1 MRRLAMVP
9 VLSFACACGH
19 GAMGQAVF
27 SSGCRAEDSACD
39 KKTFDAPI
47 AVGASVEPEVRLDLR
62 GSGAPAAHF
71 AAVGD
76 EVISAERGLLRGK
89 KPGVAAVLLR
99 TDTGTVLDFF
109 HVWVKSPT
117 HLKLFELTGAD
128 VQPEPITTPLE
139 LLEGESVR
147 LAASLFGDGQPLAGR
162 AEQAWSTDNAVIAVL
177 GEGRPDRRRIV
188 AVAPGRA
195 TLRIRSLDQTTFV
208 DVIVHAAR
216 PGALALSHQVKK

>member
-9 VLSFACACGH
+9 VLLFGCACGH

-47 AVGASVEPEVRLDLR
+47 AVGASVEPEVRLDLQ
-62 GSGAPAAHF
+62 GSGAAAAHF

-76 EVISAERGLLRGK
+76 EVLSAERGLLRGK

-117 HLKLFELTGAD
+117 HLKLFELT
-128 VQPEPITTPLE
+128 
-139 LLEGESVR
+139 
-147 LAASLFGDGQPLAGR
+147 
-162 AEQAWSTDNAVIAVL
+162 WSTDNAVIAVL
-177 GEGRPDRRRIV
+177 AEGRPDRRRIV